1 MYALSAENAAIQ
13 MSYEHFISIKLKS
26 HYFFNLNLFILIRG

>member
-26 HYFFNLNLFILIRG
+26 HYFLI